1 MIILWIALFLIIIGI
16 SFVLAF
22 QSMKDYSEAPEQL
35 KVEYGLFLIRRIE
48 NFNSSVLESIR
59 KLISEQGLIISF
71 ERLFKGSQAALVI
84 FGPKGVLEQFKASL
98 DLLELEDY
106 TEGLDTKGMV
116 IWEVGTRHTSD
127 LDLETT
133 SSIFEALPLLREE
146 DQFFWQVVI
155 GSTQIQIRAALYCQ
169 DPLRRKTLASSL
181 QNLKF
186 GKLIKVP
193 RPYGTAQMLTFYKER
208 MLSRDSKGPILDS
221 LGLMRLLKI

>member
-1 MIILWIALFLIIIGI
+1 MIVLWIALFLIIIGI

-22 QSMKDYSEAPEQL
+22 QSMKDYSEIPKQRRE
-35 KVEYGLFLIRRIE
+35 EYGLFLIRRIE
-48 NFNSSVLESIR
+48 NFNDNILESIR

-71 ERLFKGSQAALVI
+71 ERLLKGSQAALVI
-84 FGPKGVLEQFKASL
+84 FGPKTILEQFGASL

-106 TEGLDTKGMV
+106 TERLDSKEMV
-116 IWEVGTRHTSD
+116 IWEVGTRHTSN

-133 SSIFEALPLLREE
+133 SSIFEALPVLGEE

-155 GSTQIQIRAALYCQ
+155 GGTQIQIRAALYCQ
-169 DPLRRKTLASSL
+169 DPLRRKTLAQSL

-186 GKLIKVP
+186 GKLVKVP

-208 MLSRDSKGPILDS
+208 MLSRDTRAPILDS
-221 LGLMRLLKI
+221 LGLIRLLKI